1 MRGEE
6 SSGVLWYD
14 RELQSTVALYSSAGL
29 GKEDRSLNWMV
40 LGEQEAYGRSTAGGG
55 EREGLAAAGRA
66 MNRTVHKNVLKAL
79 WHANWPV

>member
-29 GKEDRSLNWMV
+29 GKENRSLNWML

-55 EREGLAAAGRA
+55 GREGLAAAGRA